1 MEIEFCTCFE
11 GVKHRHV
18 TFHHDNTRSYSAI
31 PVGNYSV
38 LAVM

>member
-1 MEIEFCTCFE
+1 MEIEFYTCFE
-11 GVKHRHV
+11 GEKYQHV
-18 TFHHDNTRSYSAI
+18 TFHHDNTRSHSAI